1 MTNFFEKRDRWGNG
15 FSLWI
20 LLGCL
25 FITPLCVWSLRNTH
39 IENDIEHWLP
49 ADNPNAVTLR
59 WSMQQFNLDAS
70 DSILVSWDDSSLT
83 DSRVEKLAERLVG
96 KLDEQG
102 VRRNGLKQVARVTT
116 PRDVVTRMVDHG
128 VERDEAIQRLEGVLV
143 GTGALKVRLTEAGRQ
158 RLKELKRE
166 LLAKAQTGLGLDLQ
180 ILPATQEFET
190 LEDDPPAEAESANA
204 AAANETAVPDPV
216 ETTVV
221 EFAPTPQ
228 HDFQVR
234 WKGMLLG
241 KPNPKLRELVLSLK
255 GSPTTKAPDGE
266 PLVEDCFQ
274 ALGSPVAL
282 AVVLSEAGEADKLK
296 AIALIREAAIAVGI
310 KSEQLH
316 LGGRPVASTALN
328 EGVKAAVW
336 NKSAKLSRFWE
347 RSVIGMSGLVGLLV
361 SFSMLRSIK
370 LSLLVLFV
378 SYFTV
383 FVTTALVPLT
393 GGSMNMVMVLMPTF
407 LMVVVMSGAIHV
419 AHYWRHAAFHNK
431 QTAIVESFKMA
442 AAPCTFATITTA
454 IGVLSLMTSE
464 LRPVRD
470 FGVYS
475 AVGSVI
481 GLGAVLILLP
491 TLIQMMPFQPPKPHE
506 VDSTKWENFG
516 RWCCQKRHWI
526 VWGYTAVT
534 IGCCIGLNWFKTET
548 KVIRYFPAD
557 APIVKDYWFLEEN
570 LVGIVPVD
578 VIVRFDRDSQTKMN
592 FLERMEVVRS
602 IESRMREHSEISGA
616 IALPDFRP
624 VSETLPTDAGAL
636 TIMRHNK
643 TATEMQRRIREGEVS
658 GTKSFYSVAK
668 QSSDLSQ
675 PGDAKLN
682 HIDDE
687 LWRITAQC
695 FIMTDTNFAELLQDV
710 HHMTQSVLRRHAGT
724 NHVVT
729 GMVPVF
735 LQTQTALIDSQ
746 VSSFGVAYLTVAIV
760 MIFAVRNLLAGFM
773 TMLPNVYPIGQI
785 FGLISYFGIPVDIGT
800 MMTASIAMGIGVD
813 GTLHKLTW
821 FRKGIGGGKSR
832 EDSIAL
838 AVGHSGPAI
847 WETSAVL
854 ALGMLMLYPS
864 ELLLVSRFGWL
875 MAAIIAVA
883 VAGDIVFLPALLG
896 GTLGTILIK
905 GVKRQQEKDAGKSSS
920 SPATVSVVPR
930 PHLGTSN
937 VASSHP
943 SDR

>member
-1 MTNFFEKRDRWGNG
+1 MTHFFEKRDRWGNG

-20 LLGCL
+20 LLGCI
-25 FITPLCVWSLRNTH
+25 FITPICAWSLRNTH
-39 IENDIEHWLP
+39 VENDIEHWLP
-49 ADNPNAVTLR
+49 EDNPNAVTLR
-59 WSMQQFNLDAS
+59 WSMKQFNLDAS

-83 DSRVEKLAERLVG
+83 DPRIEKLAERLKG
-96 KLDEQG
+96 KPDEQG

-116 PRDVVTRMVDHG
+116 PREVITRMVEHD
-128 VERDEAIQRLEGVLV
+128 VARDEAIKRLEGVLV
-143 GTGALKVRLTEAGRQ
+143 GTGAYKVRLTEAGRQ
-158 RLKELKRE
+158 RQKELQRDIITK
-166 LLAKAQTGLGLDLQ
+166 AKQELGLDLQ
-180 ILPATQEFET
+180 ILPAVQEFEVQ
-190 LEDDPPAEAESANA
+190 EDDPPADIESSDTTIA
-204 AAANETAVPDPV
+204 ASETPVPDPG

-221 EFAPTPQ
+221 EFDPIPY
-228 HDFQVR
+228 HDFQLR

-241 KPNPKLRELVLSLK
+241 TTNPKLRELVLRLK
-255 GSPTTKAPDGE
+255 GSPTTTAPDGA

-274 ALGSPVAL
+274 SLGSPVAL
-282 AVVLSEAGEADKLK
+282 SVVLSEAGEAEK
-296 AIALIREAAIAVGI
+296 AKSIALIREAAMAVGV
-310 KSEQLH
+310 KPEQLH

-347 RSVIGMSGLVGLLV
+347 RSVIGLSGLIGVLV
-361 SFSMLRSIK
+361 AFSMLRSVK

-383 FVTTALVPLT
+383 FLTIAFVPAT

-407 LMVVVMSGAIHV
+407 LLVVVMSGAIHV
-419 AHYWRHAAFHNK
+419 AHYWRHAAYHNME
-431 QTAIVESFKMA
+431 TAIVESSKMA
-442 AAPCTFATITTA
+442 AAPCTFATVTTA
-454 IGVLSLMTSE
+454 IGVLSLLTSE

-470 FGVYS
+470 FGMYS
-475 AVGSVI
+475 AVGAI
-481 GLGAVLILLP
+481 LGLGAMLFLLP
-491 TLIQMMPFQPPKPHE
+491 TLIQMMPSKPPKPSE
-506 VDSTKWENFG
+506 VDATKWENFG
-516 RWCCQKRHWI
+516 RWCCHKRHWI
-526 VWGYTAVT
+526 VWGYTVAT
-534 IGCCIGLNWFKTET
+534 IACCLGLNWFKTET
-548 KVIRYFPAD
+548 KVIRYFPSD
-557 APIVKDYWFLEEN
+557 APVVKDYWFLEEN

-578 VIVRFDRDSQTKMN
+578 VIVRFDRDSQANMN
-592 FLERMEVVRS
+592 FMDRMEVVRS
-602 IESRMREHSEISGA
+602 IENRMREHRDISGA

-624 VSETLPTDAGAL
+624 VAEPLPADAGAL
-636 TIMRHNK
+636 SIVRRNK
-643 TATEMQRRIREGEVS
+643 TATETQRRIREGEVS
-658 GTKSFYSVAK
+658 GTKSFYAVAK
-668 QSSDLSQ
+668 QPSDLSK

-682 HIDDE
+682 QLDDE

-695 FIMTDTNFAELLQDV
+695 FVMTDTDFEELLRDV
-710 HHMTQSVLRRHAGT
+710 HRVTQSVLKRHAGT

-735 LQTQTALIDSQ
+735 LQTQRALLDSQ
-746 VSSFGVAYLTVAIV
+746 VNSFGVAYLTVAIV
-760 MIFAVRNLLAGFM
+760 MIFAVRNLFAGFM

-785 FGLISYFGIPVDIGT
+785 FGLISYCGIPVDIGT

-821 FRKGIGGGKSR
+821 FRKGIADGKTR
-832 EDSIAL
+832 EDAIAL

-896 GTLGTILIK
+896 GSLGTILIK
-905 GVKRQQEKDAGKSSS
+905 GVQRQQEKDARKLTPSVAPG
-920 SPATVSVVPR
+920 SVVLQ
-930 PHLGTSN
+930 PHLVTNRLSPQ
-937 VASSHP
+937 P
-943 SDR
+943 SQD